1 LTSTKNN
8 PAPKALTS
16 KKKDAQKSG
25 KNAKKDVAKLSRW
38 LHIYLS
44 MVSFAIVLFFA
55 VTGLT
60 LNHPSWF
67 GGDKQVEQ
75 KAKGTLN
82 VKWVNNPDTNKIA
95 KLEIVELMRN
105 KHHVKGAVSE
115 FRIDDSEVTVS
126 FKGPAYSAD
135 AFIDREKGSYELSEI
150 KMGIVAVMN
159 DLHKGRDSGA
169 GWSWVIDISAIF
181 LTLVSLTGLILMLF
195 LKKKR
200 VAGLVTA
207 IIGLALCY
215 LIYILL
221 VP

>member
-1 LTSTKNN
+1 MTSIKNN

-25 KNAKKDVAKLSRW
+25 KNTKKDVAKLSRW

-60 LNHPSWF
+60 LNHPRWF
-67 GGDKQVEQ
+67 GGDKQVES

-82 VKWVNNPDTNKIA
+82 VKWVNDPDTNKIA

-135 AFIDREKGSYELSEI
+135 AFIDREKGTYELSEI

-159 DLHKGRDSGA
+159 DLHKGRDSGT

-181 LTLVSLTGLILMLF
+181 LTLVSITGLILMLF

-200 VAGLVTA
+200 IAGLVTA